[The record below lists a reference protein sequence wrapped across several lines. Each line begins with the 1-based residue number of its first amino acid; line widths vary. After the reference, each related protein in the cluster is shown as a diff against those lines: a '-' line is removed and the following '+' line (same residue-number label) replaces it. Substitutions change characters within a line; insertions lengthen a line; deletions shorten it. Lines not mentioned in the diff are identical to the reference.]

1 MRVKK
6 KFLAALFIRSVVLLC
21 RTKVTDGTNLNAVSM
36 NDLAAATSEAAS
48 MAAQSGVQ
56 IDQLTALIA
65 TATSRTR
72 ESGDETGNAI
82 KSLFV
87 NLQDTTNKQI
97 VKTFEQA
104 GISMTEFVDGSEKL
118 KTPIELLK
126 ELSEVYNA
134 APEGSTL
141 KANILSDIGG
151 KYRANTLAAI
161 LSGWSDYEK
170 ILNDYSSGAGSAM
183 REAEKTANSWQ
194 GSLNKLNNSW
204 TGLVQN
210 FANSDTIE
218 KVLDLATK
226 GVDITDDLI
235 TKLGMLPTL
244 VASLT
249 GILSVTANKGGNE
262 MMFLKRSMPFL
273 NYNNELAV

>member
-1 MRVKK
+1 
-6 KFLAALFIRSVVLLC
+6 
-21 RTKVTDGTNLNAVSM
+21 M

-104 GISMTEFVDGSEKL
+104 GISMTEFVDGSEQL

-151 KYRANTLAAI
+151 KVYRN
-161 LSGWSDYEK
+161 
-170 ILNDYSSGAGSAM
+170 
-183 REAEKTANSWQ
+183 
-194 GSLNKLNNSW
+194 
-204 TGLVQN
+204 VQKC
-210 FANSDTIE
+210 A
-218 KVLDLATK
+218 
-226 GVDITDDLI
+226 
-235 TKLGMLPTL
+235 
-244 VASLT
+244 
-249 GILSVTANKGGNE
+249 
-262 MMFLKRSMPFL
+262 
-273 NYNNELAV
+273 